1 MSRPFCDARV
11 SWQATLILKR
21 TCQLS
26 WNMKLLLSGTSEDYL
41 TKTVSKFVEGRR
53 KKVYV
58 ARFEYRSMKGIVVE
72 RDMKVAAAVV
82 SLVTSTESKQKATPS
97 FDI

>member
-26 WNMKLLLSGTSEDYL
+26 WNKKILLSGTSEDYL
-41 TKTVSKFVEGRR
+41 KET
-53 KKVYV
+53 
-58 ARFEYRSMKGIVVE
+58 
-72 RDMKVAAAVV
+72 VAAAVV